1 MGEGAGKPCCTGTRR
16 IMTNEKMEAE
26 IEKHLTQKL
35 TENLSSEE
43 IELLRAKVETIRQL
57 SD

>member
-1 MGEGAGKPCCTGTRR
+1 
-16 IMTNEKMEAE
+16 MTNEKIEAE

-35 TENLSSEE
+35 TENLTSEE
-43 IELLRAKVETIRQL
+43 IELLRTKVETIRQL

>member
-1 MGEGAGKPCCTGTRR
+1 
-16 IMTNEKMEAE
+16 MTNEKIEAE

-43 IELLRAKVETIRQL
+43 IELLRTKVQTIREL
-57 SD
+57 SN

>member
-1 MGEGAGKPCCTGTRR
+1 
-16 IMTNEKMEAE
+16 MTNEKIEAE

-35 TENLSSEE
+35 AENLSSEE

-57 SD
+57 SN

>member
-1 MGEGAGKPCCTGTRR
+1 MSDKVET
-16 IMTNEKMEAE
+16 E

-35 TENLSSEE
+35 TENLSAEE
-43 IELLRAKVETIRQL
+43 IELLRAKVQTIREL

>member
-1 MGEGAGKPCCTGTRR
+1 MGEGQVNPAAQEQGESMSDK
-16 IMTNEKMEAE
+16 IEVE